1 MLPGGE
7 EESPVAV
14 FKRNLKQLDEAV
26 DKKLISEDEAKLRKQ
41 RLQAQLQED
50 ISPSLDKLQADRRE
64 VGASDARSKGGVDTF
79 FRILRGR
86 DNPGLK
92 AQQETA
98 RNTKLLAEAANNPD
112 AAPVIVQ
119 LSS

>member
-1 MLPGGE
+1 MITPE
-7 EESPVAV
+7 EA
-14 FKRNLKQLDEAV
+14 EA
-26 DKKLISEDEAKLRKQ
+26 RKQ

-50 ISPSLDKLQADRRE
+50 LSPALDQLQADRRE

-98 RNTKLLAEAANNPD
+98 RNTKLLAEAAANPD